1 MDTIDQNENTAE
13 SSMKYYAVIVHS
25 NYEMKVKLALEE
37 NIKNEGAG
45 DMFGE
50 ILVPTETVQQ
60 IVRGK
65 KRISERKFFPGYIFV
80 EMELND
86 TTWHIVKD
94 TNKVSNFVGNQK
106 PSPVSAAEIAN
117 IKGRMQSS
125 ESAPKAI
132 VHFDEG
138 DNVKVI
144 DGAFGGFNGTV
155 QTVKSDKQ
163 KVVVLVS
170 IFGRATP
177 VELGYTQVEKLL
189 S

>member
-1 MDTIDQNENTAE
+1 MDLDEQTKDVE
-13 SSMKYYAVIVHS
+13 SGNMKYYAVIVHS
-25 NYEMKVKLALEE
+25 NYEAKVKLALEE
-37 NIKNEGAG
+37 NIKNAGAE

-50 ILVPTETVQQ
+50 ILLPTETVQQ
-60 IVRGK
+60 VIRGK
-65 KRISERKFFPGYIFV
+65 KRITERKFFPGYIFI

-86 TTWHIVKD
+86 NTWHIVKG
-94 TNKVSNFVGNQK
+94 TNKVSNFVGNQR
-106 PSPVSAAEIAN
+106 PTPVSPAEIAN
-117 IKGRMQSS
+117 IKNRMQSS
-125 ESAPKAI
+125 GESPKAI

-155 QTVKSDKQ
+155 ETVKSDKQ

-177 VELGYTQVEKLL
+177 VELGYTQVEKL
-189 S
+189 SS